1 MEEELQTPRRRDHTV
16 WFRNW
21 KHILLWVTMGIAF
34 VLLLALSF
42 QSLRNDS
49 EVSKDINKQNRE
61 LSLLCNNSGKLDEF
75 KTEIANDI
83 RQVCGS
89 VSTFKADLA
98 KNCSMSPVLE
108 TLEELKRDNARI
120 AEDVMQILDAVRN
133 FTEVHCT
140 TCPAHWLPYQNS
152 CYLFSFAKNP
162 WKIAQQSCEN
172 EDSHLVIL
180 NSGLEQNFLVKHMG
194 HEQVFWIG
202 LSDAH
207 KENQWIWVDN
217 TTLSLSFWGN
227 GEPNNAGSN
236 EDCAT
241 LRVTGK
247 WNDVACSGNQYWIC
261 EKKC

>member
-61 LSLLCNNSGKLDEF
+61 LSLLCN
-75 KTEIANDI
+75 T
-83 RQVCGS
+83 
-89 VSTFKADLA
+89 DLA